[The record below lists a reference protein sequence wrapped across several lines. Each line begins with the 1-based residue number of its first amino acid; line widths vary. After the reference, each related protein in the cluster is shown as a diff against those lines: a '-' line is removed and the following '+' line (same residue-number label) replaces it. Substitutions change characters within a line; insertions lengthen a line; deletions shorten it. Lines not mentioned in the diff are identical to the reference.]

1 MNESSL
7 TLLEEEILYNKTIQK
22 KRQMHWTLYQSL
34 HRQPMGTDRSNP
46 VDIMS
51 LSITRRMEAN
61 DGAILLLIEITSEKQ
76 SEDVKLL

>member
-34 HRQPMGTDRSNP
+34 HRQPIDRYR
-46 VDIMS
+46 D
-51 LSITRRMEAN
+51 TAW
-61 DGAILLLIEITSEKQ
+61 ILWVSV
-76 SEDVKLL
+76 SEDEWRLMTGRYYY